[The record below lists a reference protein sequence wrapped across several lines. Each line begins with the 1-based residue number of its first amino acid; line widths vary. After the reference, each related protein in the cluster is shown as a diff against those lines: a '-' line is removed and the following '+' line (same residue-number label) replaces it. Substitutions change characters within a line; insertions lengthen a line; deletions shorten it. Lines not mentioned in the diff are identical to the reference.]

1 MAVHAD
7 DSPRGSA
14 GHPFQK
20 PGTAQDE
27 PDERQDDNGRGREPS
42 DEYESWGSLVA
53 QQIAANL
60 RSILEKFGP
69 KSE

>member
-1 MAVHAD
+1 MTHLAV
-7 DSPRGSA
+7 PPGSVSKARHRTERKPMSDKMTA
-14 GHPFQK
+14 GEAASLK
-20 PGTAQDE
+20 EAI
-27 PDERQDDNGRGREPS
+27 S
-42 DEYESWGSLVA
+42 EYESWGSLIA

>member
-1 MAVHAD
+1 MSD
-7 DSPRGSA
+7 
-14 GHPFQK
+14 K
-20 PGTAQDE
+20 MTTDE
-27 PDERQDDNGRGREPS
+27 ARSLLEAIN
-42 DEYESWGSLVA
+42 EYESWGSLIA

>member
-1 MAVHAD
+1 M
-7 DSPRGSA
+7 
-14 GHPFQK
+14 
-20 PGTAQDE
+20 
-27 PDERQDDNGRGREPS
+27 S
-42 DEYESWGSLVA
+42 DKMTTEEAASLQEAINEYESWGSLVA

>member
-1 MAVHAD
+1 MSD
-7 DSPRGSA
+7 KMTA
-14 GHPFQK
+14 GEAASLK
-20 PGTAQDE
+20 EAI
-27 PDERQDDNGRGREPS
+27 S
-42 DEYESWGSLVA
+42 EYESWGSLIA